1 MTADT
6 AHDPLAAAFGIV
18 DPDRYDPAEVTEFW
32 RAAGEP
38 RWFGQEPAFDAL
50 FRGRF
55 LVHHFV
61 AAARR
66 LDHWEATAEG
76 SLALLVLLDQF
87 PRNAFRGTA
96 HMYATDPLARRIAD
110 EAIAAGHDMKIE
122 PALRL
127 FFYLPFC
134 HSESLEDQD
143 RALALIGALAT
154 ETSGEPGDDPLD
166 HARGHHDI
174 IRRFGRFP
182 HRNPILGRE
191 TTTAEAAYLA
201 AGGFAG

>member
-18 DPDRYDPAEVTEFW
+18 DLDRYDPAEVAGFW
-32 RAAGEP
+32 REAGEA
-38 RWFGQEPAFDAL
+38 RWFGQEPAFDAA

-55 LVHHFV
+55 LAHHFV

-66 LDHWEATAEG
+66 LDHWQATAEG
-76 SLALLVLLDQF
+76 ALALLVLLDQF

-96 HMYATDPLARRIAD
+96 HMYATDPLARRVAD
-110 EAIAAGHDMKIE
+110 NAIAAGHDMTIE

-127 FFYLPFC
+127 FFYLPYC
-134 HSESLEDQD
+134 HCESLDAQE
-143 RALALIGALAT
+143 RALELIGALAA
-154 ETSGEPGDDPLD
+154 EAGDAPGDTPLD